1 MPLLMSAAFD
11 DDLIYKVAKVIG
23 TEARAFGN
31 SGKAP
36 FDFWV
41 PNINPF
47 KDPRWGRG
55 SETPGEDTVRLKGYV
70 KSLISGL
77 EGDNPKERRI
87 IATCK
92 HYAAN
97 DLEDW
102 KGTTRHNFDAKITQ
116 QDLAEYYL
124 QPFQQCARDS
134 KVGSFMCSYNSVNG
148 IPACANTFLI
158 GTVLRD
164 HWKWQEDNY
173 ITSDCEAVLDVSL
186 NHHYAPSN
194 AAGTALTFNAGMDT
208 SCEYSGSSDIP
219 GAWNSGA
226 LNGSTVDRALNR
238 LYRGLVRAGYFDG
251 STAVYANLSA
261 ADVNTEL
268 AQQLAKQAATDGIV
282 MLKDDKTLPLLL
294 KQGTQV
300 AMIGFWANDSSKLQG
315 GYSGPA
321 PFLHSPLY
329 AAEQLGLSV
338 KTSKGPIL
346 QSNTASDTWTKDALA
361 AANGSDYIIYFGGQ
375 DTSAAGEGADRISI
389 AWPEAQVTLINKLGG
404 LGKPL
409 VVVQMGDMLDN
420 TPLLTN
426 NRVNS
431 ILWASWPGQDGGS
444 AVMDIISGAKA
455 VAGRLPITQYPEN
468 YTTVPMTDMSLR
480 PGDSNPGRTY
490 RWYPTPVQSFGYGL
504 HYTPFNASFISSD
517 ASLSIQDLL
526 KNCPNDFPD
535 TCALPQLSINVSNI
549 GNRTSDFV
557 ALTFL
562 TTTNGPKPYP
572 IKTLAAYRRI
582 RGIAPGLTI
591 NTTLDWTLSNVARHD
606 EMGNTVLY
614 PGKYQ
619 ILLDEPVQARMS
631 FTLTGTET
639 VLDKWPIPPA

>member
-70 KSLISGL
+70 KSLIAGL

-194 AAGTALTFNAGMDT
+194 AAGTALTFNAGMDS

-226 LNGSTVDRALNR
+226 LNESTVDRALNR

-261 ADVNTEL
+261 TDVNTEL

-375 DTSAAGEGADRISI
+375 DTSAAGEGADRLSI

-404 LGKPL
+404 LGKPI

-444 AVMDIISGAKA
+444 AVMDIVSGAKA

-480 PGDSNPGRTY
+480 PGGSNPGRTY
-490 RWYPTPVQSFGYGL
+490 RWYPNPVQSFGYGL
-504 HYTPFNASFISSD
+504 HYTSFNASFISFD

-526 KNCPNDFPD
+526 KSCPNDFPD

-557 ALTFL
+557 ALVFL
-562 TTTNGPKPYP
+562 TTTNGPIPYP

-582 RGIAPGLTI
+582 RGIAPGVTVKA
-591 NTTLDWTLSNVARHD
+591 TLDWTLSNVARHD

-619 ILLDEPVQARMS
+619 ILLDEPVQARIN
-631 FTLTGTET
+631 FTLTGTKT
-639 VLDKWPIPPA
+639 VLDKWPSPPA